1 MKPTKKKVE
10 IVKEGKTYKPK
21 PEQGTD
27 FDKAAFKKR
36 IKDLEDKVELL
47 GERSDTFSQALDAI
61 DDLLKRTAGRL
72 GIE

>member
-10 IVKEGKTYKPK
+10 VVKEGKTYKPK

-27 FDKAAFKKR
+27 FDKAAFKKNLKELNAHITR
-36 IKDLEDKVELL
+36 IDSKIDKLSLRLEKFADIT
-47 GERSDTFSQALDAI
+47 RRA
-61 DDLLKRTAGRL
+61 AGRM